1 MAGRFPAE
9 TLARGSREITT
20 GPARAV
26 PIMNHII
33 TAALTI
39 ATACTILA
47 VYPIT
52 PQELPPNVPVS
63 RAALRTAAN
72 AAADRSDYARAIE
85 FLDAAETFPDARYF
99 VALEGGRESEVIGFT
114 TEAEARAAIANNR

>member
-1 MAGRFPAE
+1 MMAGRFPAE

-33 TAALTI
+33 TA
-39 ATACTILA
+39 
-47 VYPIT
+47 
-52 PQELPPNVPVS
+52 
-63 RAALRTAAN
+63 
-72 AAADRSDYARAIE
+72 
-85 FLDAAETFPDARYF
+85 
-99 VALEGGRESEVIGFT
+99 LEGGRESEVIGFT